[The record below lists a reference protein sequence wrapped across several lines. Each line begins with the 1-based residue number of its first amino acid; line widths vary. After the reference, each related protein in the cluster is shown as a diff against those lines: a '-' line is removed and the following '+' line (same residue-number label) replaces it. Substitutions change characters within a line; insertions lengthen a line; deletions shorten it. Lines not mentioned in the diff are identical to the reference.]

1 MAAVCT
7 GLVDHEYVSVPVP
20 PAAVTV
26 AVPVEPPKH
35 FTFVWALM
43 LDVSA
48 DAGCVIVAV
57 EVVVHPLTSVTVTV

>member
-48 DAGCVIVAV
+48 EAGCVI
-57 EVVVHPLTSVTVTV
+57 TTD